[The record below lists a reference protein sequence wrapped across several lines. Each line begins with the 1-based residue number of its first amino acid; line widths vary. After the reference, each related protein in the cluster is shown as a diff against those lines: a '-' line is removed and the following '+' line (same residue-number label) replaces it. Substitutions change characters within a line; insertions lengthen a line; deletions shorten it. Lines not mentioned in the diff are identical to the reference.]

1 MTGAEPDGFQGPTRG
16 GWCPG
21 TGREEGCRDV
31 NWGRQLG
38 LENSAERVPRELERG
53 PSKRRERKVTGYG
66 ERKGKGCLGGG
77 LGKRKGQE
85 A

>member
-1 MTGAEPDGFQGPTRG
+1 M
-16 GWCPG
+16 

-53 PSKRRERKVTGYG
+53 PRGEKVTGYG
-66 ERKGKGCLGGG
+66 ERKEKGCLGGG
-77 LGKRKGQE
+77 LGERKGQE